1 MDTNKIRTITH
12 KMMTTSI
19 DEMLA
24 AITVRIEKSTYRAAV
39 NSGNPIDYL
48 AKNLKRHLKSHGISS
63 DHLWFSLELAYE
75 NDCLKNPHIHGTIKI
90 KQEQRQALLDALLTA
105 LGKPKIRSAA
115 RKRQVNEIYSLGW
128 ADYCLKNVQK
138 TSQSIGRR
146 AVFISRL
153 LAKTDSQVFGKN
165 DFSKNA
171 ENPFHTRAERGSEK
185 VLSSCV
191 FNTPKN
197 TTNYTSKTH
206 KNPRHNKPSN
216 LYKNTTPNAPKN
228 TSVLGINQAL
238 KPTNHDYPIGD
249 IKIFRARAENSPPN
263 GQDEQLRKAN
273 GTRIQCRQHQDT
285 ET

>member
-12 KMMTTSI
+12 RMMTTSI

-171 ENPFHTRAERGSEK
+171 ANPCHTRAERGSEK

-191 FNTPKN
+191 FNT
-197 TTNYTSKTH
+197 
-206 KNPRHNKPSN
+206 
-216 LYKNTTPNAPKN
+216 PKN

-263 GQDEQLRKAN
+263 GQGEQLRKAN
-273 GTRIQCRQHQDT
+273 EPRIRCKQHQDT